1 VDRGSKF
8 STAMDRWAPCAATQ
22 KGLDSQLVPSRNQ
35 GLASSPVKVFVMLSP
50 LRRPWRRQSGQAM
63 AEYALLIVGIAL
75 VIVAVL
81 YAFSGSMGHGF
92 GTATNAVIGASS
104 GGSSGGSGDG
114 SGGSNGGSGSG
125 GSGGSGQG
133 TGGSGSGGSGGTS
146 GSSGSGGSG
155 GSGGGAGGTDGQ
167 PLPPKAGSGS

>member
-1 VDRGSKF
+1 
-8 STAMDRWAPCAATQ
+8 
-22 KGLDSQLVPSRNQ
+22 
-35 GLASSPVKVFVMLSP
+35 MLSP

-125 GSGGSGQG
+125 GSG
-133 TGGSGSGGSGGTS
+133 SGGSGGTS

>member
-1 VDRGSKF
+1 
-8 STAMDRWAPCAATQ
+8 
-22 KGLDSQLVPSRNQ
+22 
-35 GLASSPVKVFVMLSP
+35 MLSP

-81 YAFSGSMGHGF
+81 YAFRGSMGHGF
-92 GTATNAVIGASS
+92 GTATDAVIGGSS
-104 GGSSGGSGDG
+104 GSSSGGSGDG
-114 SGGSNGGSGSG
+114 SGGSNGGS

-155 GSGGGAGGTDGQ
+155 GSSGSGGGAGGTGGQ